1 MKINGL
7 WIDGHFLSL
16 FQYLLIC
23 YSRFLRF
30 NRLWFTWRLSSHK
43 LMNRSN
49 ARILQEVNKIMNQ
62 SWDNFLSLSFMD
74 DSLTICNIIPL
85 IWIVII
91 FSLIT
96 NRPLSLVN
104 ISSFFSLFLYRK
116 VVCCWVP
123 LDTNR
128 LSILL
133 FPILLTSSFH
143 WILLREIWNCASI
156 SNFHSAQTLTME
168 RFLLSSNACGRSLS
182 TGSWILSFFQTWFYY
197 NSIER

>member
-1 MKINGL
+1 MAFIPHVSS
-7 WIDGHFLSL
+7 IIF
-16 FQYLLIC
+16 I
-23 YSRFLRF
+23 
-30 NRLWFTWRLSSHK
+30 NRLVMFHQKYKRLMDASRSWMWGHCSSKSFIFLWTFLLLYDSIEIYLWRSLG
-43 LMNRSN
+43 
-49 ARILQEVNKIMNQ
+49 NQ

-128 LSILL
+128 LSILNEREE
-133 FPILLTSSFH
+133 IL
-143 WILLREIWNCASI
+143 R
-156 SNFHSAQTLTME
+156 
-168 RFLLSSNACGRSLS
+168 
-182 TGSWILSFFQTWFYY
+182 
-197 NSIER
+197 

>member
-1 MKINGL
+1 MDVDWQSIVIPSSVNQVLMNLPLVKGLFDTNCVMICQLMKEDSWCEWLSDRSYEMKSYVNPRL
-7 WIDGHFLSL
+7 SVHNLHLLLSL
-16 FQYLLIC
+16 F
-23 YSRFLRF
+23 
-30 NRLWFTWRLSSHK
+30 H
-43 LMNRSN
+43 RSN

-128 LSILL
+128 LSILNEREE
-133 FPILLTSSFH
+133 IL
-143 WILLREIWNCASI
+143 R
-156 SNFHSAQTLTME
+156 
-168 RFLLSSNACGRSLS
+168 
-182 TGSWILSFFQTWFYY
+182 
-197 NSIER
+197 

>member
-1 MKINGL
+1 
-7 WIDGHFLSL
+7 
-16 FQYLLIC
+16 
-23 YSRFLRF
+23 
-30 NRLWFTWRLSSHK
+30 
-43 LMNRSN
+43 MNRSN

-156 SNFHSAQTLTME
+156 SNFHSARL
-168 RFLLSSNACGRSLS
+168 FD
-182 TGSWILSFFQTWFYY
+182 FFQTWFYY